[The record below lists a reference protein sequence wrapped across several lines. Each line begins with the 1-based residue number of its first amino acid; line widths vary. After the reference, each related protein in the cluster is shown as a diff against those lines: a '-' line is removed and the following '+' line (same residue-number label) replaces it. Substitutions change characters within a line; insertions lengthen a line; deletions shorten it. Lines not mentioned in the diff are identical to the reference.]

1 MTMNAMRPAGNY
13 DLTEITRLLM
23 KMRDNCVRKAEGEAY
38 DDPERKEKYA
48 VLDDAI
54 DLINNPSLLLR
65 WFSVKERLPEQ
76 NTAVIVA
83 VDDGHVFQTLYA
95 YDGWDLWEG
104 CTCNVTHW
112 MPLPVPPEEEV

>member
-1 MTMNAMRPAGNY
+1 MELSEKVKKGLENC
-13 DLTEITRLLM
+13 TRLGGCVSCPYFV
-23 KMRDNCVRKAEGEAY
+23 DNTMAQCTPVMAAETLAYIRQLEAQV
-38 DDPERKEKYA
+38 PKW
-48 VLDDAI
+48 I
-54 DLINNPSLLLR
+54 
-65 WFSVKERLPEQ
+65 SVKERLPER

-112 MPLPVPPEEEV
+112 MPLPEPPKEEV

>member
-1 MTMNAMRPAGNY
+1 MKTPEEIKKGLEYASTTNIARKVMLAKAGKVPY
-13 DLTEITRLLM
+13 AYME
-23 KMRDNCVRKAEGEAY
+23 EA
-38 DDPERKEKYA
+38 A
-48 VLDDAI
+48 SDALAYI
-54 DLINNPSLLLR
+54 RQLEAKVPKWI
-65 WFSVKERLPEQ
+65 SVKERLPER

-112 MPLPVPPEEEV
+112 MPMPLPPEEEV